1 MSSSRPRPNVFGD
14 NFKYDPADPVGYRS
28 GDLRIGDAAG
38 GAELAVRLFQIPN
51 GESLCPYH
59 YEYVEEWLIVLH
71 GELELRAPDGIST
84 VGEGDVVCFP
94 AGPAGAHKLTNL
106 GDVSARVL
114 MFSSAQE
121 PAVSVYPDSGKVGV
135 WAGPDDRGLLFRRD
149 AVVDYYDGE
158 TPAHPRRDEIDP

>member
-1 MSSSRPRPNVFGD
+1 MPIVGHPKPRPSVFD
-14 NFKYDPADPVGYRS
+14 ENFEYDPADPAGYRS
-28 GDLRIGDAAG
+28 GAVRLSEA
-38 GAELAVRLFQIPN
+38 GAELSVNLYQVPG

-84 VGEGDVVCFP
+84 VSEGDVVRFP

-106 GDVSARVL
+106 GGAAARVL

-121 PAVSVYPDSGKVGV
+121 PSVSVYPDSGKVGV
-135 WAGPDDRGLLFRRD
+135 WAGADDRNLLFRRD
-149 AVVDYYDGE
+149 SAVDYFEGE
-158 TPAHPRRDEIDP
+158 TRSERGHRPE